1 MRVRLTVRYRT
12 LKGRA
17 RQVLFVARSHGDQV
31 QPRRFIILLRSLD
44 LRKPNAH
51 KIAEANAISASTL
64 NAGNERLMLLRRLLD
79 YFERALRKERRLS
92 VEEFYQLLHLAET
105 ITDYGRMMQAYHRV
119 PVPTVTLEVSE
130 LANRFRETPRR
141 IKSALLLLKDM
152 RRAHPTRL
160 SGCWELQLVED
171 KRDDVPSSDGAS
183 LRQVG

>member
-1 MRVRLTVRYRT
+1 MGGSEEHVTGRCSHALFGFRNRAYAECPSTATFSSSRTSVTRLTV
-12 LKGRA
+12 L
-17 RQVLFVARSHGDQV
+17 
-31 QPRRFIILLRSLD
+31 
-44 LRKPNAH
+44 
-51 KIAEANAISASTL
+51 
-64 NAGNERLMLLRRLLD
+64 
-79 YFERALRKERRLS
+79 
-92 VEEFYQLLHLAET
+92 
-105 ITDYGRMMQAYHRV
+105 
-119 PVPTVTLEVSE
+119 TLEVSE